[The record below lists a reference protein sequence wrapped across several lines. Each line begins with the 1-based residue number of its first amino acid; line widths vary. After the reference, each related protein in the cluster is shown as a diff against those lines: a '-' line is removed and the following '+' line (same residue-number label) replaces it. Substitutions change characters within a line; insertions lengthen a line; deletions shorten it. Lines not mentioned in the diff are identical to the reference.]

1 MKSKYSFVW
10 CLDFMQRISRICLL
24 LLLTSGTQ
32 QKLQKKIHFSF
43 PISML
48 IDVVMSQ
55 WYVLLFLVGLHNVG
69 TSAPRPATQ
78 SDCERVCER
87 RFAHTFTF
95 QPCTLRTVKSEPR
108 TASEHTV
115 LLSGDCGAQQ
125 GRLHANSLQIPQ
137 YLWKGLFFRTQ
148 VILLKHTT

>member
-10 CLDFMQRISRICLL
+10 YLDFMQRISRICLF

-32 QKLQKKIHFSF
+32 QKLEKIHFSF

-48 IDVVMSQ
+48 IDYVMSQ

-95 QPCTLRTVKSEPR
+95 QPCTLRAVKSEPR

-148 VILLKHTT
+148 VILIKYIT